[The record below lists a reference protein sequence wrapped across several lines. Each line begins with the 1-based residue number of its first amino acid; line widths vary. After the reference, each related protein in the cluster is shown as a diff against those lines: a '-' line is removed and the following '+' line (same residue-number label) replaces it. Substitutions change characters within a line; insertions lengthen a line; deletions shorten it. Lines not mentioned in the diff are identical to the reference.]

1 MIMACAIKAYRDQ
14 TFLMFNLRIKK
25 PSVENVLS
33 LKENVCMLDYLKS
46 FSKNLF

>member
-1 MIMACAIKAYRDQ
+1 MIMACVIKACWDQ
-14 TFLMFNLRIKK
+14 AFFMFNLRIKK

-46 FSKNLF
+46 FSKSLF